1 MHLLLGVSLDAAA
14 ARVLAR
20 VAGMALITLGIACWL
35 AHHDMKSRAGRG
47 LLGAMLFYNISV
59 AAVLSYPGL
68 ALGLSGVL
76 LWPAVLL
83 HASLAIGCLV
93 CLRINH

>member
-1 MHLLLGVSLDAAA
+1 MYLLLGVSPDEAALG
-14 ARVLAR
+14 VLAR
-20 VAGMALITLGIACWL
+20 VAGMALMTLGIACGL
-35 AHHDMKSRAGRG
+35 AHNDAKSRAGRA

-59 AAVLSYPGL
+59 AAVLAYPGL
-68 ALGLSGVL
+68 ALGLSGLL

-93 CLRINH
+93 CLRVTH